1 MRKFSAKWVLK
12 CLNAEQ
18 TRQRC
23 QSCEQILEFFGTIQM
38 ISCRARLVT
47 MDETW
52 FYHHDP
58 ETKQQS
64 VELQQ
69 SGSTRPKKFRVKKS
83 AGKFLAS
90 IFFWIKTAPSSLII
104 FQRATLS
111 TRSITH
117 LCWCN
122 WRTFWKKNT
131 AESSPRMSCYCTT
144 KPRLTGHLQP
154 RRNWPTWA
162 YNILITHPILRI
174 CPRRTTTCSL
184 DWKNNRKVTI
194 FRSTRRSLLPR
205 RPGWTDNLLNF
216 LECLGKVRT
225 MG

>member
-90 IFFWIKTAPSSLII
+90 IFFWIKTSSSSLIL
-104 FQRATLS
+104 FQRAKLS
-111 TRSITH
+111 TRMTV
-117 LCWCN
+117 
-122 WRTFWKKNT
+122 
-131 AESSPRMSCYCTT
+131 
-144 KPRLTGHLQP
+144 GHLRESV
-154 RRNWPTWA
+154 RRKRPEIWRDGDW
-162 YNILITHPILRI
+162 ILHHDNAPAHTTSCVAVFGQTRHRSVAAAAILTRS
-174 CPRRTTTCSL
+174 RT
-184 DWKNNRKVTI
+184 V
-194 FRSTRRSLLPR
+194 
-205 RPGWTDNLLNF
+205 
-216 LECLGKVRT
+216 
-225 MG
+225 